1 MSGFR
6 PNIAYKGGSIPPQ
19 RSNNLG
25 LGAVE
30 ALLYSREVSSS
41 PRSEGLIKYIV
52 GCPKEMKEE
61 LGGGADFVARTTGI
75 LFVRITQH
83 RLDPNAV
90 IARMHSMA
98 KMFRLRV
105 LLLYFDES
113 DVDNSSSSALEDIN
127 KQCFLI
133 GYTLIVAWSLPEA
146 AKYVEY
152 FFHYDNKANRTSGE
166 KSITLRYSNDKATR
180 VSEII
185 GKIPTVNST
194 DSRTLMENFGNLKS
208 VFTASEEHL
217 LCCNGIGQKKAQ
229 RLIAAFQE
237 PFKKQGEARGTFV
250 DMTAGGD
257 KA

>member
-6 PNIAYKGGSIPPQ
+6 PNPNANKGGAVPQ
-19 RSNNLG
+19 KSSLG

-30 ALLYSREVSSS
+30 ALLYSRDISSN
-41 PRSEGLIKYIV
+41 PRSESLVKYIV

-83 RLDPNAV
+83 RLDPNG
-90 IARMHSMA
+90 IIGRMHGMA

-113 DVDNSSSSALEDIN
+113 DVDNSSSRALEEIN

-133 GYTLIVAWSLPEA
+133 GYTLIVAWSMPEA
-146 AKYVEY
+146 AKYCEY

-185 GKIPTVNST
+185 SKIPTVNST

-229 RLIAAFQE
+229 RLMAAFQE
-237 PFKKQGEARGTFV
+237 PFKKQGEKGGRVV
-250 DMTAGGD
+250 DMTAGT
-257 KA
+257 KV